1 MNRQFFIGVGLTA
14 LLAAG
19 IIMWLLRVHGA
30 EIAGKDSIIAEKD
43 SHIIYHQNK
52 AQEAIATVAQVRAS
66 AEAYK
71 TAHPE
76 EMATIVK
83 EFAVRQ
89 EQLESYIR
97 ASFKAQNKGVS
108 VVHTTFVPDT
118 ATADPTDSI
127 QEASFD
133 ISDNYLT
140 MHGDTRTQPG
150 LPWLKVN
157 WDYSYIDTLSFVG
170 REQKNG
176 FLGLGKKTYWLDGK
190 VDNPKAQ
197 ITSLRNFQVTDF
209 QDKRWSVGPAVLFD
223 PFSGTVRVGIS
234 AQYAILR
241 F

>member
-1 MNRQFFIGVGLTA
+1 MTRSFFIGVGLTA
-14 LLAAG
+14 LLFVG

-30 EIAGKDSIIAEKD
+30 EIAGKDSIIAEKND
-43 SHIIYHQNK
+43 HITYHQNK

-66 AEAYK
+66 ASAYQA
-71 TAHPE
+71 AHPE
-76 EMATIVK
+76 EMAAIVK

-89 EQLESYIR
+89 SELESYIR

-118 ATADPTDSI
+118 ATTDPTDSI
-127 QEASFD
+127 QESSFD
-133 ISDNYLT
+133 VSDNYLT
-140 MHGDTRTQPG
+140 MHGDTRTQLG

-190 VDNPKAQ
+190 VENPKAQ
-197 ITSLRNFQVTDF
+197 ITSIKNFQVTEF
-209 QDKRWSVGPAVLFD
+209 RDKRWSIGPAVLFD
-223 PFSGTVRVGIS
+223 PFSGTVRFGVS

>member
-1 MNRQFFIGVGLTA
+1 MTRQFFIGVGMTA
-14 LLAAG
+14 LLALG
-19 IIMWLLRVHGA
+19 IILWLLRVHGA

-43 SHIIYHQNK
+43 SHITYHQNK

-66 AEAYK
+66 AAAYRE
-71 TAHPE
+71 AHPE
-76 EMATIVK
+76 EMAAIVK

-140 MHGDTRTQPG
+140 MHGDTKTQPG

-157 WDYSYIDTLSFVG
+157 WDYAYIDTLSFVG

-190 VDNPKAQ
+190 VENPKAQ
-197 ITSLRNFQVTDF
+197 ITSLRNFQVKEFT
-209 QDKRWSVGPAVLFD
+209 DKRWAVGPGVMLD
-223 PFSGTVRVGIS
+223 PFSGRVVLGIGIS
-234 AQYAILR
+234 YAILR